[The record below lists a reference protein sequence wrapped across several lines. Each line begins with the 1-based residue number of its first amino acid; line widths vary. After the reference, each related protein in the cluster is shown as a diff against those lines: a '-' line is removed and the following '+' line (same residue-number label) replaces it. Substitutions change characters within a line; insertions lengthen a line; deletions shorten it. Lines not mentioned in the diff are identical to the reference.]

1 MAVITPLT
9 AFIQFNLM
17 EIKKKTRLKINETDR
32 SPAWV
37 LEVLIIICA
46 NSTIFLSPK
55 KIA

>member
-17 EIKKKTRLKINETDR
+17 AIKKKTRLKINETER
-32 SPAWV
+32 SAEWV
-37 LEVLIIICA
+37 LEVFMIICA
-46 NSTIFLSPK
+46 NSTMVLCPK